1 MLDRAVCVNSF
12 DEIIRKKFCKKV
24 LVNSDGLVRLTQ
36 VFKYLLEKVGNS
48 EEELADVG
56 MTSKWLTQVFR

>member
-1 MLDRAVCVNSF
+1 MCVNSF
-12 DEIIRKKFCKKV
+12 DERILVEV

-48 EEELADVG
+48 EEELAEVG

>member
-1 MLDRAVCVNSF
+1 MCVNSF
-12 DEIIRKKFCKKV
+12 DERGLVEV

-36 VFKYLLEKVGNS
+36 VFKYLLEKVGNW
-48 EEELADVG
+48 EEELAEVG

>member
-1 MLDRAVCVNSF
+1 MCVNSF
-12 DEIIRKKFCKKV
+12 DERGLVEV

-48 EEELADVG
+48 EDELAEVG

>member
-1 MLDRAVCVNSF
+1 MCVNSF
-12 DEIIRKKFCKKV
+12 DEIIRKKLCKKV

-36 VFKYLLEKVGNS
+36 VFKYLLEKVGNW
-48 EEELADVG
+48 EEELAEVG

>member
-1 MLDRAVCVNSF
+1 MCVNSF
-12 DEIIRKKFCKKV
+12 DERILVEV

-36 VFKYLLEKVGNS
+36 VFKYLLEKVGNW
-48 EEELADVG
+48 EEELAEVG